1 VATVAASRPT
11 VGGGVDAATL
21 KVSACVAICAG
32 EDESV
37 TLAVKEKL
45 PLWLG
50 VPEITPALDSV
61 KPVGSVPEATLQ
73 L

>member
-1 VATVAASRPT
+1 LWQTVP
-11 VGGGVDAATL
+11 V
-21 KVSACVAICAG
+21 
-32 EDESV
+32 EDKSV
-37 TLAVKEKL
+37 TPAVKEKL

-61 KPVGSVPEATLQ
+61 KPVGSAPEAMLQ

>member
-1 VATVAASRPT
+1 
-11 VGGGVDAATL
+11 
-21 KVSACVAICAG
+21 VSAFVAVCAG
-32 EDESV
+32 EDKSV
-37 TLAVKEKL
+37 TPAVKEKL

-61 KPVGSVPEATLQ
+61 KPVGSVPEAMLQ

>member
-11 VGGGVDAATL
+11 AGGGAATL
-21 KVSACVAICAG
+21 KVSAVVAVCGG
-32 EDESV
+32 EDKSA
-37 TLAVKEKL
+37 TPAVKEKL

-50 VPEITPALDSV
+50 APEITPALDNV
-61 KPVGSVPEATLQ
+61 KPGARVPEAMLQ

>member
-1 VATVAASRPT
+1 VVTVAASRPT
-11 VGGGVDAATL
+11 VGGGVDGATL
-21 KVSACVAICAG
+21 KMSAVVAVCAG

-37 TLAVKEKL
+37 TAAVKGKL

-61 KPVGSVPEATLQ
+61 KAVGRVPEAMFQ